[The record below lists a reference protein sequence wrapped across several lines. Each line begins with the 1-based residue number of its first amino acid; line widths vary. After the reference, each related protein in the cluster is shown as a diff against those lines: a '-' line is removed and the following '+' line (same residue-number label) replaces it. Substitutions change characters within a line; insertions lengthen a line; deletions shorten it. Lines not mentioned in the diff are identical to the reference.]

1 VNTNGEKQ
9 VDDLNTQTEEHQAPP
24 ETESAPQPGSTK
36 RRYLIIVA
44 VVLAILLIAAAVVRR
59 EEARNVD
66 AQAPQSAPVRSSDVI
81 EATPEQLKQI
91 RIDAVREELMDL
103 DLETTGKVGFN
114 EDRMTPVF
122 APYAGRV
129 LSVLVNKGDVV
140 KAGQELLVV
149 ESPDLV
155 AAVNDLSEARSN
167 ADKARIALDIG
178 DKAAQRARTLNAQE
192 ALATKELQAA
202 ESDLARAREDL
213 RRAQA
218 AVSVVR
224 NRLALFGKT
233 TDEIAQLEESVTDQ
247 IDRRIVIRAPLAGTI
262 VDRKV
267 GPGQY
272 IKPDTPDPLYLIS
285 DLSSVW
291 VNGDIYETY
300 LPQIRVGAPVEITVP
315 AYPNRKFPARITAI
329 NPTVDAASRTIHVR
343 CLVPNSSGL
352 LKPEMFANILVGQAA
367 KRKVLTVPSTA
378 VLTQGSDSFVL
389 VEESSGRFRRRT
401 VMPGREIRGRT
412 VIEKGLGA
420 DDHVVTTGVLLLNT
434 ATDGK

>member
-1 VNTNGEKQ
+1 M
-9 VDDLNTQTEEHQAPP
+9 DDLNTKTEQQQAPEQTGP
-24 ETESAPQPGSTK
+24 ASPPPRSTR

-44 VVLAILLIAAAVVRR
+44 LVLAVLLIAAAVVRR
-59 EEARNVD
+59 EDARNGD
-66 AQAPQSAPVRSSDVI
+66 APLPQSSVSRSSDVI

-91 RIDAVREELMDL
+91 RVEAVHETFIDL

-114 EDRMTPVF
+114 EDRMTQVF

-129 LSVLVNKGDVV
+129 LSVLVNKGDLVT
-140 KAGQELLVV
+140 AGQPLLNV

-155 AAVNDLSEARSN
+155 AAVNDLSEARAN
-167 ADKARIALDIG
+167 ADKARIALDIAE
-178 DKAAQRARTLNAQE
+178 KAAQRARSLNAQE

-202 ESDLARAREDL
+202 ESDLARAREDS

-224 NRLALFGKT
+224 NRLALFGKS

-291 VNGDIYETY
+291 VNGDIYENL
-300 LPQIRVGAPVEITVP
+300 LPQIHVGAPVEITVP
-315 AYPNRKFPARITAI
+315 AYPDRKFPARISAI
-329 NPTVDAASRTIHVR
+329 NPTVDAATRTIHVR
-343 CLVPNSSGL
+343 CLVPNASGL
-352 LKPEMFANILVGQAA
+352 LKPEMFASIRVGQAE

-378 VLTQGSDSFVL
+378 ILTQGSDSFVL
-389 VEESSGRFRRRT
+389 AEESTGRFRRRS
-401 VMPGREIRGRT
+401 VMPGREVQGRA
-412 VIEKGLGA
+412 VIEKGLGVE
-420 DDHVVTTGVLLLNT
+420 DRVVTSGVLLLNT
-434 ATDGK
+434 GTDGK